1 LQLTDQAFNEEVS
14 LRLKFEEKV
23 NALFTSYEE
32 IRHKYEKLLSDLRL
46 KGEEEIVTRQ
56 M

>member
-1 LQLTDQAFNEEVS
+1 MHLTDQAFNDEVS

-23 NALFTSYEE
+23 NAFFTSYEE
-32 IRHKYEKLLSDLRL
+32 IKHKYEKLLSELRL
-46 KGEEEIVTRQ
+46 RGEEDIATRQ